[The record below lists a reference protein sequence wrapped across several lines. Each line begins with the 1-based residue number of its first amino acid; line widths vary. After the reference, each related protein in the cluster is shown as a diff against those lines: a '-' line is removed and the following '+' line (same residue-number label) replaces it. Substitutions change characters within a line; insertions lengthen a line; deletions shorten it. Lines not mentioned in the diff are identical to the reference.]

1 MTKFLVAL
9 VALLLLSGCVTS
21 PRPGGLSA
29 NEQRQFDAL
38 IQAQQWDYS
47 DIPDREQPVVDS
59 IEVDPNDMG
68 RHIYDCL
75 VDVGLGEGYALD
87 ANGLV
92 GSVQFESPDDRVAFY
107 VCSVS
112 FIPPARYWG
121 YLSTD
126 ELNATYDYFQDWLV
140 PCLEAHDYQVPL
152 APARDEVASA
162 PGYLSWDPY
171 TQLGARI
178 TDDAAAALQ
187 DECPT
192 VPAWL
197 YD

>member
-1 MTKFLVAL
+1 MPRMLVAL
-9 VALLLLSGCVTS
+9 VALLLLSGCVTA
-21 PRPGGLSA
+21 PRPAGLSDA
-29 NEQRQFDAL
+29 EQRRFDAL
-38 IQAQQWDYS
+38 VQDQQWEFS
-47 DIPDREQPVVDS
+47 GVADREQPVVEA
-59 IEVDPNDMG
+59 IEVDPNDIG

-75 VDVGLGEGYALD
+75 VEAGLDEGWALD
-87 ANGLV
+87 ENGLV
-92 GSVQFESPDDRVAFY
+92 GTVQFDSSDDQVAFY

-140 PCLEAHDYQVPL
+140 PCLEAHDYQLPL
-152 APARDEVASA
+152 APPRDEIASA

-178 TDDAAAALQ
+178 TDDAAAELQ
-187 DECPT
+187 KDCPS